1 MTGLRAFVDLV
12 TTIGGILEGLNSNIG
27 LESRTELVLQLD
39 NEMDSLR
46 ERVGLQAI
54 DSDLAM
60 GDNRT
65 ATAGSIL
72 RQIHYNWYVVPCV
85 QKLTRQGANRIE
97 SPISP
102 RQSSTAFLTIYMCKV
117 CNDHL
122 DTASS
127 GKLPLNFPPDTM
139 QVISSALLNLP
150 WMQLR
155 RTEIAIYIVFIAF
168 WRSEVTQLECET
180 AINDTLEVL
189 CVFGTRWQSATS
201 IAAIVMQ
208 LADKTGTSQYMAKLI
223 VQV

>member
-27 LESRTELVLQLD
+27 PESRTELVLQLD

-54 DSDLAM
+54 DCDLAM

-65 ATAGSIL
+65 ATAGWIL

-102 RQSSTAFLTIYMCKV
+102 RQSSTAFLTIYMC
-117 CNDHL
+117 
-122 DTASS
+122 
-127 GKLPLNFPPDTM
+127 
-139 QVISSALLNLP
+139 
-150 WMQLR
+150 
-155 RTEIAIYIVFIAF
+155 
-168 WRSEVTQLECET
+168 
-180 AINDTLEVL
+180 
-189 CVFGTRWQSATS
+189 
-201 IAAIVMQ
+201 
-208 LADKTGTSQYMAKLI
+208 
-223 VQV
+223 